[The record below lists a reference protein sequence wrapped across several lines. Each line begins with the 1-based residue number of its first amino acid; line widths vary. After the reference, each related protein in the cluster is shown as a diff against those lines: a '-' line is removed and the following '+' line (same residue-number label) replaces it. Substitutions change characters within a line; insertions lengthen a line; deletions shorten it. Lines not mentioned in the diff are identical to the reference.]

1 MQKVNTTVAIT
12 NYFVCRWKN
21 YDYTITGV
29 NDYYRSILKMADKGW
44 PGGLRWLHSED
55 RRARRK

>member
-1 MQKVNTTVAIT
+1 MT
-12 NYFVCRWKN
+12 
-21 YDYTITGV
+21 TITGV

-44 PGGLRWLHSED
+44 SGGLRWLHIED